1 MHRRN
6 IHYWKCD
13 RDAAFHGTSPS
24 NAAHDIQPILQSLL
38 ARHFDFSN
46 LTLTPAAGQGIHLTW
61 TADLD
66 GTPIFIR
73 VAHGP
78 ETHSQLEVESALLS
92 ELTQRNI
99 PVPKVIA
106 FDDSRQT
113 VPFGWQALQRIAHPD
128 LNHWLKLGQL
138 DHQKIPFQIGQ
149 SIARWQSFQ
158 PSGFGILELS
168 PQNHLHGGHPSYPDY
183 FNLHLNRHLDFL
195 QSHRFINHSLAERI
209 LRSTQEAEPLLHLE
223 TGVLVHKDLALWN
236 ILGSPHQV
244 AAFIDFEDAIV
255 GDPTEDLA
263 LLACFHPS
271 EFVNHAIRGFE
282 TIKPLPSAFLP
293 RFWIHLLRNMI
304 VKAVIR
310 TGAGYF
316 NRTDSFFLI
325 NRGNSGSDLQSI
337 TQSKLLSALHGFE
350 NQLEINTQ
358 SLP

>member
-13 RDAAFHGTSPS
+13 RDPAFHGTSPS
-24 NAAHDIQPILQSLL
+24 NAAHHIQPVLQSLL
-38 ARHFDFSN
+38 ARHFDFPN
-46 LTLTPAAGQGIHLTW
+46 LTLSPAGSQGIHLTW
-61 TADLD
+61 TADLN
-66 GTPIFIR
+66 GTSIFIR

-78 ETHSQLEVESALLS
+78 ESHSQLEVESALLA
-92 ELTQRNI
+92 ELHQHNI

-113 VPFGWQALQRIAHPD
+113 APFGWQALQHIPHPD
-128 LNHWLKLGQL
+128 LNHWHKLGQL

-149 SIARWQSFQ
+149 SIARWQFLQ
-158 PSGFGILELS
+158 PPGFGILELN
-168 PQNHLHGGHPSYPDY
+168 PQKHLTGGHLAYPNY
-183 FNLHLNRHLDFL
+183 FQLNLNRHLDFL
-195 QSHRFINHSLAERI
+195 QSHGFIDNALAARI

-223 TGVLVHKDLALWN
+223 KGVLVHKDLALWN
-236 ILGSPHQV
+236 ILGSPNQV

-263 LLACFHPS
+263 LLACFHS
-271 EFVNHAIRGFE
+271 SQFVKHAIRGFE
-282 TIKPLPSAFLP
+282 TIKPLPPAFLR

-325 NRGNSGSDLQSI
+325 NQGATGSDLQSI